1 MFLYAYMLHNT
12 CNFLPIKTHFQVI
25 KTHKIFNCVV
35 YELPNL
41 KRTLP
46 FSSKSWRGHIKVKEI
61 WRGAKK
67 NGDIFTVGESEC
79 WMREPNSSMIYQ
91 MGIDSSD
98 PWNQFTHKLNNTGE
112 IYQFFKFLISHW
124 ILLDQTTSRIG
135 SS

>member
-1 MFLYAYMLHNT
+1 MLHIITRYML
-12 CNFLPIKTHFQVI
+12 FLFCQSRHIS
-25 KTHKIFNCVV
+25 HKIYMCAV

-98 PWNQFTHKLNNTGE
+98 PWNQFTHKLKNTGE
-112 IYQFFKFLISHW
+112 IYLFFKFLISHW